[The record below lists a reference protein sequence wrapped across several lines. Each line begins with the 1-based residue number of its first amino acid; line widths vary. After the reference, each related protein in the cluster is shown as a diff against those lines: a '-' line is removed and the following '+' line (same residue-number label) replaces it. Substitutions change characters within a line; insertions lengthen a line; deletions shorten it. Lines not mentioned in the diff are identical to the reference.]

1 VGVKAGKPATP
12 RALIRYKAAT
22 LGACIKTQ
30 ERIRKVLRARTLLYP
45 DGVPVGTAATWC
57 ETKDERFKRFLIDHR
72 EKDHRC
78 PPPIC
83 ARIIE
88 LEYERRMLG

>member
-1 VGVKAGKPATP
+1 MGLKPGQSIAP

-30 ERIRKVLRARTLLYP
+30 ERIRKVLRAKTLLFP
-45 DGVPVGTAATWC
+45 EGVPVNTCAQWC
-57 ETKDERFKRFLIDHR
+57 ETKQERFKRFLIDHR
-72 EKDHRC
+72 DKDHRC